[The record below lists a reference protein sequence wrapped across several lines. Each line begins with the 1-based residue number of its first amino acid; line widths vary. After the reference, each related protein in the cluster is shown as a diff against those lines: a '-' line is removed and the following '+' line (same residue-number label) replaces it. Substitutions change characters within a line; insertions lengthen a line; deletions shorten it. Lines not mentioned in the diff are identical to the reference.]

1 MRTYVMCLLAAG
13 LWSTGGNCESNALA
27 QETAGAAPSKS
38 ATQSSANLEPKSAV
52 DAVQKLKGSWTI
64 VAGVNQ
70 GHAVAAESLKGSR
83 VVFGDE
89 TIVVF
94 DAELKELY
102 KASYKLSGARSP
114 FQIRMTDELP
124 NQKGTQALGLIEF
137 RDSGLR
143 LCYALPGGT
152 RPTKIESLEGSKH
165 MLFEMKRIEADGR

>member
-13 LWSTGGNCESNALA
+13 LWSTGGNFESNALA
-27 QETAGAAPSKS
+27 QETAGAAPSK
-38 ATQSSANLEPKSAV
+38 SANLEPKSAV

-70 GHAVAAESLKGSR
+70 GHAVAADSLKGSR

-114 FQIRMTDELP
+114 FQIRMTNELP
-124 NQKGTQALGLIEF
+124 NREGDASAWIDRISRFGTEAV
-137 RDSGLR
+137 LR
-143 LCYALPGGT
+143 LARWNSPDQD
-152 RPTKIESLEGSKH
+152 
-165 MLFEMKRIEADGR
+165 RISGREQAHVV